1 MNTPSAKTDKPLTE
15 ANAGASIT
23 PQPAF
28 RPAIVPPKEATAI
41 MPQPYNEVF
50 VRTNLFSGHFIDTKS
65 YYLHEWGKLPNVT
78 IIRQV
83 DYEKAYASLKKDFAD
98 SIEQEHHYTAI
109 NPKKEREE
117 KEESVLRMRDQIM
130 LEMGD
135 GYAELYHTNPDSKL
149 YKALLS
155 RLTGLRGGRR
165 TRPQEINLITKGDYG
180 LELTKMDVKRTR
192 LDLGLF
198 YEDDFS
204 AIHDTIIRRLN
215 KKDDKGIVL
224 LHGIPGTGKTTYLRY
239 LVGKIKKK
247 VLFVPPDMAAHIVN
261 PDLVKLLI
269 DNPNS
274 VLIIEDAENIIMQRQ
289 PGSDSAVSN
298 LLNISD
304 GLLSDFLN
312 VQIICT
318 FNSSLSVVDGALL
331 RKGRLIAKYEF
342 GKLSVPKAQRLSEH
356 AGSDLRVLMP
366 MTVAEIMN
374 QDERSYEQE
383 RPRIGFRIGES
394 AV

>member
-1 MNTPSAKTDKPLTE
+1 MSMNLNR
-15 ANAGASIT
+15 ANDLLPASPAAMPASIRSVLA
-23 PQPAF
+23 PAKD
-28 RPAIVPPKEATAI
+28 IQT

-65 YYLHEWGKLPNVT
+65 FYLHEHGSLPNIT
-78 IIRQV
+78 IVRQV
-83 DYEKAYASLKKDFAD
+83 DYERAYVMLHKDFAAQ
-98 SIEQEHHYTAI
+98 IEDEYHYSAI
-109 NPKKEREE
+109 NPKKTKEE
-117 KEESVLRMRDQIM
+117 KEESVIRMKEQIM

-135 GYAELYHTNPDSKL
+135 GYAELYFSNPNGLL
-149 YKALLS
+149 YKSLLTK
-155 RLTGLRGGRR
+155 LKGLRGGKRM
-165 TRPQEINLITKGDYG
+165 RPQEINLITRGEYG
-180 LELTKMDVKRTR
+180 LELTRMDVKRTK
-192 LDLGLF
+192 LDIDLF
-198 YEDDFS
+198 YEDNFKEV
-204 AIHDTIIRRLN
+204 HQTILRRLN

-239 LVGKIKKK
+239 LVGKIKKR
-247 VLFVPPDMAAHIVN
+247 VLFVPPDMASQIVN
-261 PDLVKLLI
+261 PDLVRLLV
-269 DNPNS
+269 DNPNC

-318 FNSSLSVVDGALL
+318 FNSSLSIVDNALL

-356 AGSDLRVLMP
+356 AGSPMRVITP
-366 MTVAEIMN
+366 MSVAEIMN
-374 QDERSYEQE
+374 QAERSYEQE
-383 RPRIGFRIGES
+383 RPRIGFRVGAMNIQ
-394 AV
+394 

>member
-1 MNTPSAKTDKPLTE
+1 MPKAETTSPITSPFRSSVAP
-15 ANAGASIT
+15 ARNA
-23 PQPAF
+23 PP
-28 RPAIVPPKEATAI
+28 VPP
-41 MPQPYNEVF
+41 PYNEVF
-50 VRTNLFSGHFIDTKS
+50 VRSNLFTGHFIDTKS
-65 YYLHEWGKLPNVT
+65 YYLHEFGLLPNVT

-83 DYEKAYASLKKDFAD
+83 NYEKAYAIIKKEFAAQID
-98 SIEQEHHYTAI
+98 DEHHYTAI

-117 KEESVLRMRDQIM
+117 KEESVLRMKEQIM
-130 LEMGD
+130 IEMGD
-135 GYAELYHTNPDSKL
+135 GYAELYYVNASGPL
-149 YKALLS
+149 YKALVT
-155 RLTGLRGGRR
+155 RLTGIRGGRR
-165 TRPQEINLITKGDYG
+165 ARPQEINLITKGDYG

-192 LDLGLF
+192 LDLDLY
-198 YEDDFS
+198 YEDDFKE
-204 AIHDTIIRRLN
+204 IHHTINRRIN

-239 LVGKIKKK
+239 LVGKIKKR
-247 VLFVPPDMAAHIVN
+247 VLFVPPDMAAQIVN

-318 FNSSLSVVDGALL
+318 FNSSLSVVDSALL

-342 GKLSVPKAQRLSEH
+342 GKLSIPKAQRLSDH
-356 AGSDLRVLMP
+356 IASKLQVITP

-374 QDERSYEQE
+374 QDERSYEQD

-394 AV
+394 V

>member
-1 MNTPSAKTDKPLTE
+1 MQTAETTILTPPFRSTIAPAKD
-15 ANAGASIT
+15 
-23 PQPAF
+23 
-28 RPAIVPPKEATAI
+28 VPP

-65 YYLHEWGKLPNVT
+65 YYLHEFGNLPNVT

-83 DYEKAYASLKKDFAD
+83 DYEKAYASLKKDFAAQ
-98 SIEQEHHYTAI
+98 IEDEYHYTAI

-117 KEESVLRMRDQIM
+117 KEESVIRLKEQIM

-135 GYAELYHTNPDSKL
+135 GYAELYFTNPAGPL
-149 YKALLS
+149 YKALVARLS
-155 RLTGLRGGRR
+155 GMRGGKR

-180 LELTKMDVKRTR
+180 LELTKMDVKRTK
-192 LDLGLF
+192 LDIDLF
-198 YEDDFS
+198 YEDDFKET
-204 AIHDTIIRRLN
+204 HNTIIKRLN

-247 VLFVPPDMAAHIVN
+247 VLFVPPDMAAQIVN

-269 DNPNS
+269 DNPNC

-289 PGSDSAVSN
+289 QGSDSAVSN

-318 FNSSLSVVDGALL
+318 FNSSLSVVDSALL

-342 GKLSVPKAQRLSEH
+342 GKLSVAKAQRLSEH
-356 AGSDLRVLMP
+356 AGSKLRVINP
-366 MTVAEIMN
+366 MAVAEIMN
-374 QDERSYEQE
+374 QEEKSYEQE
-383 RPRIGFRIGES
+383 RPSIGFRS
-394 AV
+394 AARA

>member
-1 MNTPSAKTDKPLTE
+1 MQTAET
-15 ANAGASIT
+15 AAIT
-23 PQPAF
+23 PPFRSTITPAKDA
-28 RPAIVPPKEATAI
+28 PS

-65 YYLHEWGKLPNVT
+65 FYLHEFGTLPNVT

-83 DYEKAYASLKKDFAD
+83 DYEKAYASIKKEYAAQID
-98 SIEQEHHYTAI
+98 EEYHYTAI
-109 NPKKEREE
+109 NPKKEKEE
-117 KEESVLRMRDQIM
+117 KEESVLRLKEQIM

-135 GYAELYHTNPDSKL
+135 GYAELYYTNATGPL
-149 YKALLS
+149 YKSLVARLS
-155 RLTGLRGGRR
+155 GLRGGKR

-180 LELTKMDVKRTR
+180 LELTKMDVKRTK
-192 LDLGLF
+192 LDIDMF
-198 YEDDFS
+198 YEDDFKD
-204 AIHDTIIRRLN
+204 IHNTIIKRLN

-239 LVGKIKKK
+239 LVGKMKKK

-269 DNPNS
+269 DNPNC

-318 FNSSLSVVDGALL
+318 FNSSLSVVDSALL

-342 GKLSVPKAQRLSEH
+342 GKLSVSKAQRLSDH
-356 AGSDLRVLMP
+356 AGSKLRVITP

-374 QDERSYEQE
+374 QEEKGYEQE
-383 RPRIGFRIGES
+383 RPRIGFRS
-394 AV
+394 AAMA

>member
-1 MNTPSAKTDKPLTE
+1 
-15 ANAGASIT
+15 
-23 PQPAF
+23 
-28 RPAIVPPKEATAI
+28 

-65 YYLHEWGKLPNVT
+65 YYLHEFGTLPNVM

-83 DYEKAYASLKKDFAD
+83 DYEKAYATIRKEFAAQIVD
-98 SIEQEHHYTAI
+98 EHHYTAI
-109 NPKKEREE
+109 NPKKEKEE
-117 KEESVLRMRDQIM
+117 KEESVIRMKEQIM
-130 LEMGD
+130 IEMGD
-135 GYAELYHTNPDSKL
+135 GYAELYYTNPDGPL
-149 YKALLS
+149 YHALVA
-155 RLTGLRGGRR
+155 RLKGLRGGRR

-180 LELTKMDVKRTR
+180 LELTKMDVKRTKLN
-192 LDLGLF
+192 LDLF
-198 YEDDFS
+198 YEDEFKEL
-204 AIHDTIIRRLN
+204 HQTIIRRLN

-239 LVGKIKKK
+239 LIGKIKKR
-247 VLFVPPDMAAHIVN
+247 VLFVPPDMAAQIVN

-269 DNPNS
+269 ENPNS

-312 VQIICT
+312 VQVICT
-318 FNSSLSVVDGALL
+318 FNSSLSVVDQALL

-342 GKLSVPKAQRLSEH
+342 GKLSVPKAQRLSDH
-356 AGSDLRVLMP
+356 ISSKLRVVTP
-366 MTVAEIMN
+366 MTIAEIMN
-374 QDERSYEQE
+374 QGERSYDTE
-383 RPRIGFRIGES
+383 RPMIGFRMRGNEGEMNK
-394 AV
+394 

>member
-1 MNTPSAKTDKPLTE
+1 MQTAESTA
-15 ANAGASIT
+15 IT
-23 PQPAF
+23 PPFRSTMTPAKD
-28 RPAIVPPKEATAI
+28 APP

-65 YYLHEWGKLPNVT
+65 FYLHEFGTLPNVT

-83 DYEKAYASLKKDFAD
+83 DYEKAYASIKKEYAAQ
-98 SIEQEHHYTAI
+98 IEEEYHYTAI
-109 NPKKEREE
+109 NPKKEKEE
-117 KEESVLRMRDQIM
+117 KEESVIRLKEQIM

-135 GYAELYHTNPDSKL
+135 GYAELYYNNATGPL
-149 YKALLS
+149 YKSLVAKLS
-155 RLTGLRGGRR
+155 GMRGGKR

-180 LELTKMDVKRTR
+180 LELTKMDVKRTK
-192 LDLGLF
+192 LDIDLF
-198 YEDDFS
+198 YEDDFKEV
-204 AIHDTIIRRLN
+204 HNTIIKRLN

-239 LVGKIKKK
+239 LVGKMKKK

-269 DNPNS
+269 ENPNC

-318 FNSSLSVVDGALL
+318 FNSSLSVVDSALL

-342 GKLSVPKAQRLSEH
+342 GKLSVPKAQRLSEF
-356 AGSDLRVLMP
+356 ANSKLRVITP

-374 QDERSYEQE
+374 QEEKGYEQE
-383 RPRIGFRIGES
+383 RPRIGFRS
-394 AV
+394 AMAAG

>member
-1 MNTPSAKTDKPLTE
+1 MINEQPHMKVL
-15 ANAGASIT
+15 
-23 PQPAF
+23 QPAESSSASAPF
-28 RPAIVPPKEATAI
+28 RGTIAPAIAPH
-41 MPQPYNEVF
+41 MPQPYNDVF

-65 YYLHEWGKLPNVT
+65 FYLHEFGSLPHVT

-83 DYEKAYASLKKDFAD
+83 DYEKAFAMLKKDFAAQID
-98 SIEQEHHYTAI
+98 DEYHYTAI

-117 KEESVLRMRDQIM
+117 KEESVICMKEQIM

-135 GYAELYHTNPDSKL
+135 GYAELYFTNPNGPL
-149 YKALLS
+149 YKSLVV
-155 RLTGLRGGRR
+155 RLKALRGGKR
-165 TRPQEINLITKGDYG
+165 TRPQEINLITKGVYG
-180 LELTKMDVKRTR
+180 LELTRMDVKRTK
-192 LDLGLF
+192 LDIDLF
-198 YEDDFS
+198 YEDSFKEV
-204 AIHDTIIRRLN
+204 HTTILKRLN

-224 LHGIPGTGKTTYLRY
+224 LHGVPGTGKTTYLRY

-269 DNPNS
+269 ENPNC

-289 PGSDSAVSN
+289 QGSDSAVSN

-318 FNSSLSVVDGALL
+318 FNSSLSVVDSALL

-342 GKLSVPKAQRLSEH
+342 GKLSVPKAQRLSDH
-356 AGSDLRVLMP
+356 AGSDLRVIVP
-366 MTVAEIMN
+366 MSVAEVMN
-374 QDERSYEQE
+374 QGEKNYEQE
-383 RPRIGFRIGES
+383 RPRIGFRT
-394 AV
+394 AAA

>member
-1 MNTPSAKTDKPLTE
+1 MQTAEPTPHSRPFRSAI
-15 ANAGASIT
+15 A
-23 PQPAF
+23 PAKG
-28 RPAIVPPKEATAI
+28 PSP

-50 VRTNLFSGHFIDTKS
+50 VRTDLFSGHFIDTKS
-65 YYLHEWGKLPNVT
+65 YYLHEFGALPNVM

-83 DYEKAYASLKKDFAD
+83 DYEKAYASLKKDFGAQ
-98 SIEQEHHYTAI
+98 IEDEYHYTAI
-109 NPKKEREE
+109 NPKKDKEE
-117 KEESVLRMRDQIM
+117 KEESVIRMKEQIM

-135 GYAELYHTNPDSKL
+135 GYAELYYTDPNGPL

-155 RLTGLRGGRR
+155 RFSSLRGGKR

-180 LELTKMDVKRTR
+180 LELTRMDVKRTK
-192 LDLGLF
+192 LDIDLF
-198 YEDDFS
+198 YEDEFKDV
-204 AIHDTIIRRLN
+204 HKTIIRRLN

-247 VLFVPPDMAAHIVN
+247 VLFVPPDMAAQIVN

-269 DNPNS
+269 ENPNC

-318 FNSSLSVVDGALL
+318 FNSSLSVVDSALL

-342 GKLSVPKAQRLSEH
+342 GKLSVSKAQRLSQQV
-356 AGSDLRVLMP
+356 GSELRVITP
-366 MTVAEIMN
+366 MSVAEIMN
-374 QDERSYEQE
+374 QEEKTYTQD
-383 RPRIGFRIGES
+383 RPQIGFRTGQF
-394 AV
+394 AD

>member
-1 MNTPSAKTDKPLTE
+1 MNTPSAKTDMPLTE
-15 ANAGASIT
+15 ANAGTSIT
-23 PQPAF
+23 PPPAF
-28 RPAIVPPKEATAI
+28 RTAIAPPKEAPVP

-83 DYEKAYASLKKDFAD
+83 DYEKAYAALKKEFAD

-117 KEESVLRMRDQIM
+117 KEESVLRMKEQIM

-135 GYAELYHTNPDSKL
+135 GYAEIYHTAPESKL
-149 YKALLS
+149 YKALLA
-155 RLTGLRGGRR
+155 RLTVLRGGRR

-180 LELTKMDVKRTR
+180 LELTKMDVKRTK
-192 LDLGLF
+192 LDLNLF
-198 YEDDFS
+198 YEDDFG
-204 AIHDTIIRRLN
+204 AIHDTIIKRLN

-356 AGSDLRVLMP
+356 AGSKLRVLMP

-374 QDERSYEQE
+374 QEERSYEQE
-383 RPRIGFRIGES
+383 RPRIGFRTGEF
-394 AV
+394 V

>member
-1 MNTPSAKTDKPLTE
+1 MQTAETTILTPPFRST
-15 ANAGASIT
+15 IT
-23 PQPAF
+23 PAKD
-28 RPAIVPPKEATAI
+28 APP

-65 YYLHEWGKLPNVT
+65 YYLHEFGTLPNVT

-83 DYEKAYASLKKDFAD
+83 DYEKAYASLKKDFAAQ
-98 SIEQEHHYTAI
+98 IEDEHHYTAI

-117 KEESVLRMRDQIM
+117 KEESVIRMREQIM

-135 GYAELYHTNPDSKL
+135 GYAELYFTNPAGPL
-149 YKALLS
+149 YKALVARLS
-155 RLTGLRGGRR
+155 GLRGGRR
-165 TRPQEINLITKGDYG
+165 TRPQEVNLITKGDYG
-180 LELTKMDVKRTR
+180 LELTKVDVKRTK
-192 LDLGLF
+192 LDIDLF
-198 YEDDFS
+198 YQDDFKET
-204 AIHDTIIRRLN
+204 HNTILRRLN

-224 LHGIPGTGKTTYLRY
+224 LHGISGTGKTTYLRY
-239 LVGKIKKK
+239 LVGRIKKK
-247 VLFVPPDMAAHIVN
+247 VLFVPPDMAAQIVN

-269 DNPNS
+269 DNPNC

-289 PGSDSAVSN
+289 QGSDSAVSN

-318 FNSSLSVVDGALL
+318 FNSSLSVVDSALL

-342 GKLSVPKAQRLSEH
+342 GKLSVAKAQRLSEH
-356 AGSDLRVLMP
+356 AGSPLRVINP
-366 MTVAEIMN
+366 MTVAEVMN
-374 QDERSYEQE
+374 QEEMSYEQE
-383 RPRIGFRIGES
+383 RPTIGFRS
-394 AV
+394 AARA

>member
-1 MNTPSAKTDKPLTE
+1 MQTAEINP
-15 ANAGASIT
+15 IT
-23 PQPAF
+23 PTFRSAIAPAKE
-28 RPAIVPPKEATAI
+28 IPP

-65 YYLHEWGKLPNVT
+65 YYLHEFGLLPNVI

-83 DYEKAYASLKKDFAD
+83 DYEKAYAFIKKEFAAQ
-98 SIEQEHHYTAI
+98 IEDEHHYTAI

-117 KEESVLRMRDQIM
+117 KEESVIRMKEQIM
-130 LEMGD
+130 LEMGE
-135 GYAELYHTNPDSKL
+135 GYAELYYTNPNGPL
-149 YKALLS
+149 YKALVA

-165 TRPQEINLITKGDYG
+165 THPQEINLITKGDYG
-180 LELTKMDVKRTR
+180 LELTKMDVKRTK
-192 LDLGLF
+192 LDLDLF
-198 YEDDFS
+198 YEDEFKD
-204 AIHDTIIRRLN
+204 IHNTIIKRLN

-239 LVGKIKKK
+239 LVGKIKKR

-261 PDLVKLLI
+261 PELVKLLI
-269 DNPNS
+269 DNPNC

-318 FNSSLSVVDGALL
+318 FNSSLSVVDSALL

-342 GKLSVPKAQRLSEH
+342 SKLSVPKAQRLSAH
-356 AGSDLRVLMP
+356 AGSDLRVIKP

-374 QDERSYEQE
+374 QEERSYEQD
-383 RPRIGFRIGES
+383 RPRIGFRLGET
-394 AV
+394 AG

>member
-1 MNTPSAKTDKPLTE
+1 MN
-15 ANAGASIT
+15 
-23 PQPAF
+23 PQRTNDLLPT
-28 RPAIVPPKEATAI
+28 ATALPASLRNALAPAKDI
-41 MPQPYNEVF
+41 QTMPQPYNEVF

-65 YYLHEWGKLPNVT
+65 FYLHEHGNLPNIT
-78 IIRQV
+78 IVRQV
-83 DYEKAYASLKKDFAD
+83 DYERAYDMLRKEFAAQ
-98 SIEQEHHYTAI
+98 IEDEFHYSAI
-109 NPKKEREE
+109 NPKKTKEE
-117 KEESVLRMRDQIM
+117 KEESVIRMKEQIM

-135 GYAELYHTNPDSKL
+135 GYAELYFTNPNGPL
-149 YKALLS
+149 YKSLL
-155 RLTGLRGGRR
+155 TKFKGLRGGKRM
-165 TRPQEINLITKGDYG
+165 RPQEINLITRGEYG
-180 LELTKMDVKRTR
+180 LELTRMDVKRTK
-192 LDLGLF
+192 LDIDLF
-198 YEDDFS
+198 YEDNFKEV
-204 AIHDTIIRRLN
+204 HQTILRRLN

-247 VLFVPPDMAAHIVN
+247 VLFIPPDMASQIVN
-261 PDLVKLLI
+261 PDLVRLLV
-269 DNPNS
+269 DNPNC

-318 FNSSLSVVDGALL
+318 FNSSLSVVDNALL

-356 AGSDLRVLMP
+356 TGSPLRVITP
-366 MTVAEIMN
+366 MSVAEIMN
-374 QDERSYEQE
+374 QTEKSYEQE
-383 RPRIGFRIGES
+383 RPRIGFRVGEMNMQ
-394 AV
+394 

>member
-1 MNTPSAKTDKPLTE
+1 MQTAETPPITTPYRST
-15 ANAGASIT
+15 IT
-23 PQPAF
+23 PAKD
-28 RPAIVPPKEATAI
+28 APP
-41 MPQPYNEVF
+41 MPHPYNEVF

-65 YYLHEWGKLPNVT
+65 YYLHEFGLLPNVT

-83 DYEKAYASLKKDFAD
+83 DYEKAYATLKKEFALQID
-98 SIEQEHHYTAI
+98 DEHHYTAI
-109 NPKKEREE
+109 NAKKEKEE
-117 KEESVLRMRDQIM
+117 KEESVIRMKEQIM

-135 GYAELYHTNPDSKL
+135 GYAELYYTNPEGPL
-149 YKALLS
+149 YKALVA
-155 RLTGLRGGRR
+155 RLTGIRGGRR

-180 LELTKMDVKRTR
+180 LELTKMDVKRTKLN
-192 LDLGLF
+192 LDLF
-198 YEDDFS
+198 YEDDFKE
-204 AIHDTIIRRLN
+204 IHSTIIRRIN

-239 LVGKIKKK
+239 LVGKIKKR

-261 PDLVKLLI
+261 PELVKLLI

-318 FNSSLSVVDGALL
+318 FNSSLSVVDSALL

-356 AGSDLRVLMP
+356 ISSKLRVITP

-374 QDERSYEQE
+374 QEERSYEQD
-383 RPRIGFRIGES
+383 RPRIGFRIGET
-394 AV
+394 AG